1 MAPQVD
7 TTKTKKPAYEV
18 FRDLMVSFVG
28 FDLATDEQIIRDIYG
43 ASDIY
48 FADNINAEVIPTL
61 LAGSPTAPKSYQ
73 DYLGKYQAIKATDT
87 GITTVAD
94 FVGARNEYKKLLRLY
109 GLADIANN
117 DSADKFL
124 MNGVS
129 ADEAGVRMQVAYNA
143 VVYADSELKK
153 QLKTFYPSLTDKD
166 IVANILGVGK
176 SVAELQQQISIAGIK
191 AEESTAGLQSTLNAA
206 ELVNQGVTRAE
217 ARTGFQNVAGSLA
230 GAQAAATRA
239 GQDATTIQTELE
251 KEQLLGMKPK
261 RRAQLAAR
269 EQGLMAG
276 QSGAGQ
282 TALSKSSVGK
292 F

>member
-1 MAPQVD
+1 MVD
-7 TTKTKKPAYEV
+7 TTITQKPAYEI
-18 FRDLMVSFVG
+18 FRDIMVSLVG
-28 FDLATDEQIIRDIYG
+28 FDLSTDEQMIREIYNV
-43 ASDIY
+43 SDVY
-48 FADNINAEVIPTL
+48 FAERISAEAIPTL
-61 LAGSPTAPKSYQ
+61 LAGSPNAPKSYQ
-73 DYLGKYQAIKATDT
+73 DYLGKYQAIKAMDT

-94 FVGARNEYKKLLRLY
+94 FVGARNEYKQLLRLY
-109 GLADIANN
+109 GLSDIANN

-129 ADEAGVRMQVAYNA
+129 ADEAGARMQVAYNA
-143 VVYADSELKK
+143 VVYADAELKK
-153 QLKTFYPSLTDKD
+153 QLKTFYPSLTDTD

-176 SVAELQQQISIAGIK
+176 TVAELQQQINVAGIR
-191 AEESTAGLQSTLNAA
+191 AEEATAGLQSTIGA
-206 ELVNQGVTRAE
+206 EELAKQGLTRAE
-217 ARTGFQNVAGSLA
+217 ARKGFQNVAESLA

-251 KEQLLGMKPK
+251 KEQLLGLRSK

-269 EQGLMAG
+269 EQGLLAG

-282 TALSKSSVGK
+282 TALQKNSIGK

>member
-1 MAPQVD
+1 MVD
-7 TTKTKKPAYEV
+7 TSTTQKPAYEV
-18 FRDLMVSFVG
+18 FRDIMVSLVG
-28 FDLATDEQIIRDIYG
+28 FDLSTDEQMIREIYN
-43 ASDIY
+43 ASDVY
-48 FADNINAEVIPTL
+48 FAERISAEAIPTL
-61 LAGSPTAPKSYQ
+61 LAGSPTAPKTYQ

-94 FVGARNEYKKLLRLY
+94 FVGARNQYKQLLRLY
-109 GLADIANN
+109 GLSDIANN

-129 ADEAGVRMQVAYNA
+129 ADEAAARMQVAYNA

-153 QLKTFYPSLTDKD
+153 QLKTFYPSLTDTD

-176 SVAELQQQISIAGIK
+176 TVAELQQQINVAGIR
-191 AEESTAGLQSTLNAA
+191 AEEATAGLQSTLGA
-206 ELVNQGVTRAE
+206 EELAKQGLTRAD
-217 ARTGFQNVAGSLA
+217 ARKGFQNVAESLA
-230 GAQAAATRA
+230 GTQAAAARA
-239 GQDATTIQTELE
+239 GQDVTTIQTELE
-251 KEQLLGMKPK
+251 KEQLLGLRSK

-282 TALSKSSVGK
+282 TALSKNSIGK